1 MSMPRRI
8 ESEAGAGTPFEIL
21 LQRADET
28 PGPDSAPAPG
38 AGEEEPPDAGRSGG
52 TLLLVEDDDVL
63 RTTYGQLLAEQG
75 WEVLAAPDGF
85 NALLRSDGHRGR
97 IDVLVCD
104 IVLPKMS
111 GIELWR
117 KLARFRPETQV
128 LFMTSSLEQARL
140 LLGTAEDAPRVLAKP
155 FTAAALLDSVRN
167 LVAESPFLRTET
179 PPRS

>member
-1 MSMPRRI
+1 MSTPRRI

-21 LQRADET
+21 LQRANET
-28 PGPDSAPAPG
+28 PGPDSTPDPG
-38 AGEEEPPDAGRSGG
+38 ASAARSSPG

-63 RTTYGQLLAEQG
+63 RTTYARLLADQG

-85 NALLRSDGHRGR
+85 NALLQADAQRGR
-97 IDVLVCD
+97 IDLLVCD

-117 KLARFRPETQV
+117 KLERFRPETQV

-140 LLGTAEDAPRVLAKP
+140 LLGTGESAPHVLAKP
-155 FTAAALLDSVRN
+155 FTAAALLDSVRT
-167 LVAESPFLRTET
+167 LVAESPFLRPEA
-179 PPRS
+179 PPRA